1 MEVGKKIS
9 FLRKNKGMTQKEL
22 AEILCVTDKAIS
34 RWESGIG
41 NPDLN
46 SLPKIAKIFN
56 VSVDYLLSN
65 TNELPIDES
74 PKENQNVIQKPLKK
88 ANKKKLF
95 LILSSILTT
104 LIIVGCAIGIPLS
117 VKAAN
122 NGKMYNQ
129 AIFYMEEGKYVEA
142 KNIFDSLNYKDS
154 KNKAIVCNG
163 LITLEGAK
171 LSKDQNELSLG
182 VQFIV
187 SCGTDV
193 NVHYDGN
200 GKYIIDNQIRYDD
213 VLNKNNYSFLVP
225 SSSGFSKWVN
235 QSFYYYKST
244 TFLYLSAVWEN

>member
-1 MEVGKKIS
+1 
-9 FLRKNKGMTQKEL
+9 MTQKEL

-56 VSVDYLLSN
+56 VSVDYLLSD

-74 PKENQNVIQKPLKK
+74 SKENQIVIQKPLKK

-95 LILSSILTT
+95 LMLSSILAI
-104 LIIVGCAIGIPLS
+104 LIIVGCAVGIPLS

-163 LITLEGAK
+163 LITLEGNDT
-171 LSKDQNELSLG
+171 LPVIFISL
-182 VQFIV
+182 
-187 SCGTDV
+187 
-193 NVHYDGN
+193 
-200 GKYIIDNQIRYDD
+200 K
-213 VLNKNNYSFLVP
+213 
-225 SSSGFSKWVN
+225 
-235 QSFYYYKST
+235 
-244 TFLYLSAVWEN
+244 